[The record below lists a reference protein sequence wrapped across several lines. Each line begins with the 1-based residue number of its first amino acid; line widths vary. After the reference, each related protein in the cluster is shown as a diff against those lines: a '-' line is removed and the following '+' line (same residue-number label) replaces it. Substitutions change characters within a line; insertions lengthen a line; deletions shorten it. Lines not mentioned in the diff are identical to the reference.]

1 MGGEIHIGED
11 CWLGGNVIVLPG
23 VTIGRGCTIGAG
35 SVVTKVGGVFNPLEM
50 YQVRTRFESEAN
62 GLSFGEQD
70 VPPYKVV
77 AGNPAR
83 VIRDVP
89 RGTNAEVTSGAL
101 AALEADLARQSGP

>member
-35 SVVTKVGGVFNPLEM
+35 SVVTRVGGIFNPLEV
-50 YQVRTRFESEAN
+50 YQVRIRFESEAN

>member
-1 MGGEIHIGED
+1 ME
-11 CWLGGNVIVLPG
+11 
-23 VTIGRGCTIGAG
+23 
-35 SVVTKVGGVFNPLEM
+35 FYPLEM
-50 YQVRTRFESEAN
+50 YQVRTRLESEAN

-77 AGNPAR
+77 AGNPAK